1 MFKYQ
6 TPKHFHHRILMSRQ
20 SITVT
25 YHPNSLEGFD
35 SRGHILTILGAGRMT
50 TPGHPAGNQQYS
62 SQSKFFR
69 AASIQ
74 KTFPVYHK
82 VGESVTY
89 MGEYAFNSFQKKQSF
104 EGFTYFSITL
114 YRTTTVEDIASISP

>member
-1 MFKYQ
+1 
-6 TPKHFHHRILMSRQ
+6 MSRQ

-35 SRGHILTILGAGRMT
+35 SRGHILTILGAGRVT

-62 SQSKFFR
+62 SQGKFFR

-82 VGESVTY
+82 VDESVTY
-89 MGEYAFNSFQKKQSF
+89 MGEYAFDSFKKKQSF
-104 EGFTYFSITL
+104 EGFTYFAITL
-114 YRTTTVEDIASISP
+114 YRTTTVEDIVSRPP